1 MPTISEYLS
10 IITQLI
16 PGIRQVEIIELYSG
30 SQAPGGVG
38 ATTKNA
44 LAWNPVLTRSSGSIE
59 NRAPNF
65 KRRLSPTPSFIKV
78 SFDIEIFFLISSFT
92 GPIRVCLSLV

>member
-38 ATTKNA
+38 ATTK
-44 LAWNPVLTRSSGSIE
+44 
-59 NRAPNF
+59 
-65 KRRLSPTPSFIKV
+65 
-78 SFDIEIFFLISSFT
+78 
-92 GPIRVCLSLV
+92 